1 MKSLEPIEGVMDA
14 VVCDGAG
21 DVSVMSLQRIQRPA
35 MPPAGSGHV
44 LLRVHAAGVNRPD
57 LLQRAGVY
65 APPAD
70 ASQIL
75 GLEVAG
81 EVVGGDVGDAWAL
94 GDAVCALTH
103 GGGYAEYVV
112 VERAQC
118 LPVPRGWSMVAAA
131 SLPETYFTVWLN
143 VFDRAHF
150 GRDGIETL
158 LVHAGAS
165 GIGVAAIQLARA
177 MGQNV
182 WASAGSAEK
191 RAACLA
197 LGAQGVFDY
206 HSNDWAAEF
215 LAECPAGADV
225 VLDVLGADMVS
236 RNLSVMAQGARL
248 AWIAFLT
255 GNRAQLN
262 ISDVMAREIT
272 LTGAFLRRQSNEVKA
287 RIAADLRQ
295 RVWPLMDGAAIVPVV
310 NRVFDFADVRAAHE
324 YMASNVHIGK
334 IVLQLHK

>member
-1 MKSLEPIEGVMDA
+1 MSYFEHLKLTMCA

-21 DVSVMSLQRIQRPA
+21 DASVMSVQSIARPA
-35 MPPAGSGHV
+35 MPSVGSGQV
-44 LLRVHAAGVNRPD
+44 MLRVHAAGVNRPD

-81 EVVGGDVGDAWAL
+81 EVVGGDVGEACAL

-118 LPVPRGWSMVAAA
+118 LPVPRGWSMVEAA
-131 SLPETYFTVWLN
+131 SLPETYFTVWFN
-143 VFDRAHF
+143 VFDRAHL
-150 GRDGIETL
+150 GRDGTETL

-206 HSNDWAAEF
+206 RSDDWAAE
-215 LAECPAGADV
+215 LLNTHPAGVDV
-225 VLDVLGADMVS
+225 VLDVLGADVLS
-236 RNLSVMAQGARL
+236 RNLSVMACGARL

-262 ISDVMAREIT
+262 ISDVMAREIV
-272 LTGAFLRRQSNEVKA
+272 LTGAYLRRQSNEVKA

-295 RVWPLMDGAAIVPVV
+295 RVWPLIDNAAIVPVV

-324 YMASNVHIGK
+324 YMASNAHIGK